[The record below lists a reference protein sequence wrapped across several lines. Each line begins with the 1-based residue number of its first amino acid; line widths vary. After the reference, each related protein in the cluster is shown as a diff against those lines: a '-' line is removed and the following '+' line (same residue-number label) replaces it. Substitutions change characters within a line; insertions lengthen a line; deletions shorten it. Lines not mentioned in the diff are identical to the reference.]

1 MNATLRMLGLTP
13 ERVKAMLEA
22 SPAPPAPPAPKKPR
36 GCGGAIPRTAEE
48 QARAVA
54 LFKAGGTFRSVRAAT
69 GISHEL
75 LAKIKRGAGL

>member
-22 SPAPPAPPAPKKPR
+22 SPAPPAPKKPR